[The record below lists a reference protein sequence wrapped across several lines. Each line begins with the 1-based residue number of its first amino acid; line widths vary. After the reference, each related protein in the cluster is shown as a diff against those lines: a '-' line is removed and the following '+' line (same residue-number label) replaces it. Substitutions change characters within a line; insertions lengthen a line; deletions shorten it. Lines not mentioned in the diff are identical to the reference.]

1 MKTLGIGGFGKAKLI
16 TYNGKKAVAKYINAS
31 GDPSATLSTCTINRN
46 YACEEGE
53 VMKKLSQKNYIAE
66 I

>member
-1 MKTLGIGGFGKAKLI
+1 MKTLGKGDFGKAKLI
-16 TYNGKKAVAKYINAS
+16 TYNGKKAFINYINAS
-31 GDPSATLSTCTINRN
+31 GDPSATLATCTKNRN
-46 YACEEGE
+46 YASEEGE